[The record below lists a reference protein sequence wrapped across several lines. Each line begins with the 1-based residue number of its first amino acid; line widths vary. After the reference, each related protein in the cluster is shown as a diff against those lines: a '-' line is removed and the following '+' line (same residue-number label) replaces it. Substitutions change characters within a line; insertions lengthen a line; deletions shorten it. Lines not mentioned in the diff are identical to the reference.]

1 MIGATSNVSN
11 LYTAWSQ
18 LDGDRGSWKK
28 GQPRSFSTKLS
39 GDELNNI
46 KYILERLS
54 SKTLIGLLR
63 EKKEL
68 KKRGEKLD
76 HVHPLTF
83 FIGVL
88 SSNCVSDFY
97 SLKHRKGLP
106 LNEFVKGAVESFH
119 DERKHNNISDAQLQT
134 FAKITGRCIHQV
146 RAFANSNDW
155 KGLIRWL

>member
-1 MIGATSNVSN
+1 MIRATFNVSN
-11 LYTAWSQ
+11 LCTAWSG
-18 LDGDRGSWKK
+18 LDADRGNWRK
-28 GQPRSFSTKLS
+28 GQPRRFVTQLS

-54 SKTLIGLLR
+54 SKTLIGLLK

-68 KKRGEKLD
+68 KKRGDRLD

-88 SSNCVSDFY
+88 SSHCVSDFY

-106 LNEFVKGAVESFH
+106 LDEFIKGAVESFH
-119 DERKHNNISDAQLQT
+119 DERKHNNISDGQLQI
-134 FAKITGRCIHQV
+134 FAQITGRCIHQV